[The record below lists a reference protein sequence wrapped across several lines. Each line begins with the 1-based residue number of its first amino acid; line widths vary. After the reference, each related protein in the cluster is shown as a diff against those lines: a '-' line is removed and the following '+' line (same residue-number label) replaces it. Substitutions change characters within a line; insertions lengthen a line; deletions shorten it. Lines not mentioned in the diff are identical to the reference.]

1 MGNIEIVERIVSMS
15 KAAIIVPIYNVE
27 KYVRKT
33 IESAI
38 NQTEKDIEII
48 LVDDGSKDS
57 SGKICDEYAACDSR
71 IKVIHKENG
80 GLSSA
85 RNMGTQLAKSEY
97 VMYLDG
103 DDYLAVNS
111 VERLLDIMKKYPCD
125 FVQFRYEEVTDK
137 QKVDEKVSDARIY
150 QGQSSKELFENL
162 YSLGGVAAS
171 GATKFVRR
179 ELMLEV
185 PFVSIRHEDEMWC
198 THAFQ
203 KSLTVTYI
211 PDVLYFYV
219 MRHNSIIHSSFSE
232 NKLDIFKIIKE
243 RIDTLEKL
251 KLDYLIHIEYERM
264 FVSIV
269 GLYCEAAKVNEKKA
283 LDSIKKQFMEYKSQ
297 IKKHANLQ
305 RKFKVLFHMMT
316 LNYSFVKLYKS
327 YVNRKSLE
335 VAYNKEGNNT

>member
-1 MGNIEIVERIVSMS
+1 MSGRIVSMS
-15 KAAIIVPIYNVE
+15 KVAIIIPIYNVE

-33 IESAI
+33 IESAA

-48 LVDDGSKDS
+48 LVDDGSRDS

-85 RNMGTQLAKSEY
+85 RNAGTRLAKSEY

-103 DDYLAVNS
+103 DDYLAENS

-125 FVQFRYEEVTDK
+125 FVQFRYEEVTDNK
-137 QKVDEKVSDARIY
+137 KNDKEASDDYIY

-162 YSLGGVAAS
+162 YYLGGVAAS

-198 THAFQ
+198 TQAFQ

-219 MRHNSIIHSSFSE
+219 MRQDSIIHSSFSE
-232 NKLDIFKIIKE
+232 NKLDIFRIIE
-243 RIDTLEKL
+243 DRINTLEKL
-251 KLDYLIHIEYERM
+251 KLNHLIHIEYERM
-264 FVSIV
+264 FKSII
-269 GLYCEAAKVNEKKA
+269 GLYCEAAEVNDKKA
-283 LDSIKKQFMEYKSQ
+283 LDRIKNQFREYKNK
-297 IKKHANLQ
+297 IKKHAKLQ
-305 RKFKVLFHMMT
+305 KKFKVLFYMMT
-316 LNYSFVKLYKS
+316 LNYSFVKLYNS
-327 YVNRKSLE
+327 YVNRNGS
-335 VAYNKEGNNT
+335 

>member
-1 MGNIEIVERIVSMS
+1 MSGRIVSMS
-15 KAAIIVPIYNVE
+15 KVAIIIPIYNVE

-33 IESAI
+33 IESAA

-48 LVDDGSKDS
+48 LVDDGSRDS
-57 SGKICDEYAACDSR
+57 SGKICDEYAASDSR

-85 RNMGTQLAKSEY
+85 RNAGTRLAKSEY

-103 DDYLAVNS
+103 DDYLAENS

-125 FVQFRYEEVTDK
+125 FVQFRYEEVTDNK
-137 QKVDEKVSDARIY
+137 KNAKEASDDYIY

-162 YSLGGVAAS
+162 YYLGGVAAS

-219 MRHNSIIHSSFSE
+219 MRQDSIIHSNFSRK
-232 NKLDIFKIIKE
+232 KLDIFTIINE
-243 RIDTLEKL
+243 RIKVLEKI
-251 KLDYLIHIEYERM
+251 KLDYLIHVEYERM
-264 FVSIV
+264 FRSIIK
-269 GLYCEAAKVNEKKA
+269 LYCEAKEVNDEES
-283 LDSIKKQFMEYKSQ
+283 LYIIKKQFINNKNK
-297 IKKHANLQ
+297 IKQYAKLQ
-305 RKFKVLFHMMT
+305 KKFQVLLYLMDV
-316 LNYSFVKLYKS
+316 NYSFIEVYKN
-327 YVNRKSLE
+327 YVRMTKYFSTRENIIK
-335 VAYNKEGNNT
+335 